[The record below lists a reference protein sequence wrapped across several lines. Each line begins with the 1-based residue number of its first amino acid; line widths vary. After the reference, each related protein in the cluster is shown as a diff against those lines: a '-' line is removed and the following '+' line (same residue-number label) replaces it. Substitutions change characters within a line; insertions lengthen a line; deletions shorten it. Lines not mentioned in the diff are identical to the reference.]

1 MKQDLTRIAVVLDR
15 SGSMK
20 LVADATI
27 SGFNEFVHSQKLE
40 PGQANLKLV
49 QFDDQYEEVF
59 DKPLSEV
66 PALDHQ
72 TFVPRGWTALH
83 DAIGRTINLLD
94 NELKNMPEADR
105 PAKVLVLILTDGE
118 ENRSTEFT
126 REQIADMVKEKQEK
140 SSWNFVFLGANQ
152 DAVLTASGFNIPH
165 DSSLTYN
172 SNAAVL
178 RNTLGSASRYTSD
191 YRSGRR
197 VGFKPA
203 ERKASRTP
211 DPPKQD

>member
-1 MKQDLTRIAVVLDR
+1 MKQDLTRIAVILDR
-15 SGSMK
+15 SGSM
-20 LVADATI
+20 VSVVDATI

-66 PALDHQ
+66 PLLDHE
-72 TFVPRGWTALH
+72 TFVPSGWTALH
-83 DAIGRTINLLD
+83 DAIGRTIKVLD
-94 NELKNMPEADR
+94 NELTRMPEAER
-105 PAKVLVLILTDGE
+105 PAKVLMLILTDGE

-126 REQIADMVKEKQEK
+126 REQIADMVKEQQEK

-152 DAVLTASGFNIPH
+152 DSVLTASGFNIPH
-165 DSSLTYN
+165 HSSLAYN
-172 SNAAVL
+172 SNAAAL

-197 VGFKPA
+197 VGFRPA
-203 ERKASRTP
+203 ERKSSRVP

>member
-1 MKQDLTRIAVVLDR
+1 MKQDLTRIAVILDR
-15 SGSMK
+15 SGSM
-20 LVADATI
+20 VSVVDATI

-66 PALDHQ
+66 PLLDHE
-72 TFVPRGWTALH
+72 TFVPSGWTALH
-83 DAIGRTINLLD
+83 DAIGRTIKVLD
-94 NELKNMPEADR
+94 NELTRMPEAER
-105 PAKVLVLILTDGE
+105 PAKVLMLILTDGE

-126 REQIADMVKEKQEK
+126 REQIADMVKEQQEK

-165 DSSLTYN
+165 HSSLAYN
-172 SNAAVL
+172 SRMLQRCGIPWVPPVDTRVTIVRDA
-178 RNTLGSASRYTSD
+178 GS
-191 YRSGRR
+191 G
-197 VGFKPA
+197 
-203 ERKASRTP
+203 
-211 DPPKQD
+211 

>member
-1 MKQDLTRIAVVLDR
+1 MKQDLTRIAVILDR

-40 PGQANLKLV
+40 SGQANLKLV

-66 PALDHQ
+66 SALDDQ

-83 DAIGRTINLLD
+83 DAIGRTISILD
-94 NELKNMPEADR
+94 NELKSMLEADR

-126 REQIADMVKEKQEK
+126 RKQIADMVKEKQEK

>member
-1 MKQDLTRIAVVLDR
+1 MKQDLTRIAVILDR
-15 SGSMK
+15 SGSMAS
-20 LVADATI
+20 VVDATI

-49 QFDDQYEEVF
+49 QFDDQNEEVF
-59 DKPLSEV
+59 DRPLSEV
-66 PALDHQ
+66 SALDHQ

-94 NELKNMPEADR
+94 NELKTIPEADR

-118 ENRSTEFT
+118 ENRSTEFK
-126 REQIADMVKEKQEK
+126 REQIAKMVKEKQENCNW
-140 SSWNFVFLGANQ
+140 SFVFLGANQ

-165 DSSLTYN
+165 DSSLMFT
-172 SNAAVL
+172 SNAAAL
-178 RNTLGSASRYTSD
+178 RNTFDSAGRYISD
-191 YRSGRR
+191 YRAGRR
-197 VGFKPA
+197 VGFRPE
-203 ERKASRTP
+203 ERKASKTP